1 MALAVVIFL
10 LVIGSV
16 IFHFA
21 SPWWFTD
28 IAADWGAID
37 FTINVTFWVTGIVF
51 IRMNL
56 FLAYCVY
63 KYRQKKGKKPLTSL
77 KIIDWKS
84 GFQSSRPSAL
94 SQCSRLGFSYGL
106 ALLPPLTMPL
116 NSKPWASNGSGRSAI
131 PVPMALWV
139 QQTHSS

>member
-37 FTINVTFWVTGIVF
+37 FTIDVTFWVTGIVF
-51 IRMNL
+51 ISLNL

-63 KYRQKKGKKPLTSL
+63 KYRHKEGQKAAYEPENHRLEV
-77 KIIDWKS
+77 W
-84 GFQSSRPSAL
+84 L
-94 SQCSRLGFSYGL
+94 SVITTVGVVTMLAPGL
-106 ALLPPLTMPL
+106 FV
-116 NSKPWASNGSGRSAI
+116 WASI
-131 PVPMALWV
+131 VTPP
-139 QQTHSS
+139 